1 MMHNNFILFVL
12 LPSIGNAFS
21 PLLVHDSRIN
31 PVHGLKNHGHV
42 SHEFRLYDSV
52 CDIPENVSVSNL
64 VNRPGS
70 ANILRRAVVWSASGD
85 CLALDSVMGKGT
97 SVVVFLRHM
106 G

>member
-1 MMHNNFILFVL
+1 MYNHFILFVL
-12 LPSIGNAFS
+12 LPSIGIAFS
-21 PLLVHDSRIN
+21 PLVHYSRIN
-31 PVHGLKNHGHV
+31 HVRGLKNHGHV

-52 CDIPENVSVSNL
+52 CDIPENANVPNL

-70 ANILRRAVVWSASGD
+70 ANILRSAIVLSASGD

>member
-1 MMHNNFILFVL
+1 MHNNFILFVL
-12 LPSIGNAFS
+12 LPSIGTAFS
-21 PLLVHDSRIN
+21 PLVHYSRIT

-42 SHEFRLYDSV
+42 SHDFRLYDSV
-52 CDIPENVSVSNL
+52 CDFPENVSVSNL

-70 ANILRRAVVWSASGD
+70 ANILRRAIVWSASGD
-85 CLALDSVMGKGT
+85 GLALDSVMGKGT